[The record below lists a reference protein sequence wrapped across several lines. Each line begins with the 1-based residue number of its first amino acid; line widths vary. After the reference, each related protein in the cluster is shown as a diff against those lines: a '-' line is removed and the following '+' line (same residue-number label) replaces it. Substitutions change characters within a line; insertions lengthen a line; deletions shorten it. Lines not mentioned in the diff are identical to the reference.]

1 MLKIIEGKEK
11 RPLKIVIYGPEGIGK
26 STFASQFPDPLFIDV
41 EGGTSNLDVRRIK
54 CNKSW
59 DELITVVKEIH
70 EDPTICKTVVLDTAD
85 WSESLC
91 SNAVC
96 QKYRKNNIED
106 FGYGKGY
113 VYLVDEFSKLLTL
126 MDQLIEV
133 GINVVITAHAKPRKF
148 ELPEEQGAFDRYEM
162 KLSKQVAPLLKE
174 WSDALFFVNYKIYVI
189 TTENNSKKA
198 QGGKRVLYTTH
209 NPTYDAKNRF
219 NLPEELELDFLT
231 IAHLFKEQD
240 FIKPKLIVPTNASGM
255 SVVGDKLDA
264 PFPDP
269 KDIISVTTVKKLEKM
284 IEDAGITEADIQK
297 VVGTKGHYV
306 ETESIANYSDDFIT
320 RWIIPNWKKIVET
333 IKNKKGEQ

>member
-1 MLKIIEGKEK
+1 MLNIIEGKEK

-26 STFASQFPDPLFIDV
+26 STFASQFPDPLFIDT
-41 EGGTSNLDVRRIK
+41 EGGTSNLDIRRIK

-59 DELITVVKEIH
+59 DELISVVKEIK
-70 EDPTICKTVVLDTAD
+70 ENPMICKTVVLDTAD
-85 WSESLC
+85 WAETLC
-91 SNAVC
+91 TNAVC
-96 QKYRKNNIED
+96 EKYRKNNIED

-162 KLSKQVAPLLKE
+162 KLTKQVAPVIKE
-174 WSDALFFVNYKIYVI
+174 WSDALFFVNYKIYVV
-189 TTENNSKKA
+189 TTETNSKKA

-219 NLPEELELDFLT
+219 DLPEELELNFT
-231 IAHLFKEQD
+231 SIAHLFKDQEFTKQE
-240 FIKPKLIVPTNASGM
+240 
-255 SVVGDKLDA
+255 A

-269 KDIISVTTVKKLEKM
+269 KDITTFALVEKLTQM
-284 IEDAGITEADIQK
+284 INESGITEDALRK
-297 VVGTKGHYV
+297 VVATKGHYQ
-306 ETESIANYSDDFIT
+306 ETEPISNYSDDFIT
-320 RWIIPNWKKIVET
+320 RWIIPNWKKIVES
-333 IKNKKGEQ
+333 IKINKGEQ